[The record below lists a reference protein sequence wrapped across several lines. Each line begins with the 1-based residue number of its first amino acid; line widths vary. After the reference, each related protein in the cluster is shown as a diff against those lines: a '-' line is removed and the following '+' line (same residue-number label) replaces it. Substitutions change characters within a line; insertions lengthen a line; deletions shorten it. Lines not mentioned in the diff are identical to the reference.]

1 MEVENR
7 VRTLLYFRMKIC
19 YYRYFNWLT
28 PPLIFR
34 VLNILLLY
42 FFRCFYANFLPG
54 FFRLLLSCDSNRKII
69 DLPQSINI
77 VLANP
82 LDEANISSVVQTP
95 MEAVEILSNGEQ
107 QLQHQNTIVLDRDI
121 IVDPPMIILP
131 SADVVE
137 VSQNFYWP
145 LHTKPV
151 DWIYQELVSE
161 MSEPKRSELVLRVEH
176 ELSLLEFKR
185 DTTSDRI
192 NLSREL
198 LEEKEDWFNELSGGQ
213 KCKVELVRK
222 VRIILGFIILN
233 SIYLVIV

>member
-1 MEVENR
+1 M
-7 VRTLLYFRMKIC
+7 
-19 YYRYFNWLT
+19 
-28 PPLIFR
+28 
-34 VLNILLLY
+34 
-42 FFRCFYANFLPG
+42 
-54 FFRLLLSCDSNRKII
+54 
-69 DLPQSINI
+69 PQSINI
-77 VLANP
+77 VSANK
-82 LDEANISSVVQTP
+82 LDEANFYSVVQTP
-95 MEAVEILSNGEQ
+95 MEAVEILPNGEQ
-107 QLQHQNTIVLDRDI
+107 QLQHQNAMVLDRDS

-198 LEEKEDWFNELSGGQ
+198 LEEKDDWFNELSGGQ

-222 VRIILGFIILN
+222 VRKILGLIILN
-233 SIYLVIV
+233 SMYLVDCVAQKKNFLLFFALLLHH